1 MTKKEL
7 RVNLVDLGINRDR
20 YLSEEAVEQFDKDE
34 IYEKDG
40 HSYLIY
46 DTELSSDEINTA
58 LLAKQTKEI
67 NSIRKMI
74 LFFIG
79 VTLLSMFIS
88 ITSVLISILR

>member
-1 MTKKEL
+1 MTRKDL
-7 RVNLVDLGINRDR
+7 RIDLVDLGINRDT
-20 YLSEEAVEQFDKDE
+20 YLNEEAIEQFDQEE

-67 NSIRKMI
+67 NMIRNRI
-74 LFFIG
+74 SFFIG
-79 VTLLSMFIS
+79 VTILSILLSIIS
-88 ITSVLISILR
+88 LFFSILK